1 MPTGMGFTLRPC
13 SARFS
18 RPRGYAGFGTN
29 HRVTTAP
36 VPMLEALDEAPLSRR
51 FYVLAGAVM
60 VGAVLDLFD
69 FFLIAFVVTDVAD
82 EWDLTFG
89 QTSIVLLAAGVGAIF
104 GAIAWGRAGDR
115 FGRRK
120 PLMAGIVTFSLASG
134 ALALAPNDGW
144 WFLAIFRFIV
154 GAGVAGVAVIAV
166 PLCLEFTPTR
176 LRTKVVGFVTTA
188 MVPVGIGI
196 AAGAAALLVPAIGW
210 RPVFA
215 IGVLPVLLAF
225 FVATYVPES
234 PRWLVNKGRLEEAR
248 SVIGWLLERP
258 EHELSLE
265 APPPPADAGN
275 DYSDIWRYRASVFVT
290 LLSWFGASVA
300 VSGLVLWGPTFVEKV
315 LDVSSS
321 RAAALF
327 VLVAIGSF
335 GGRLFFS
342 FFPNRVGRRL
352 CGVLMGFGAA
362 PLLAFAALSA
372 DAELGGVSLFL
383 IALVLAAFFVD
394 GGFANLTPYTPEVFP
409 TSLRTHGMGL
419 AWTASGLGRI
429 IGPLVIAQIAGSSD
443 PINPEAAVS
452 AVRPSF
458 LFLAAA
464 SLLVGIAFLLVR
476 LEPHGRDLES
486 LTEDLVEEAGLTSG

>member
-1 MPTGMGFTLRPC
+1 
-13 SARFS
+13 
-18 RPRGYAGFGTN
+18 
-29 HRVTTAP
+29 
-36 VPMLEALDEAPLSRR
+36 MLEALDEAPLTRR

-82 EWDLTFG
+82 EWNLTFG
-89 QTSIVLLAAGVGAIF
+89 QTSIVLLAAGFGAIF
-104 GAIAWGRAGDR
+104 GSIAWGRAGDR
-115 FGRRK
+115 FGRRR
-120 PLMAGIVTFSLASG
+120 PLIAGIVTFSLASG
-134 ALALAPNDGW
+134 ALALAPDNGW
-144 WFLAIFRFIV
+144 WYLAILRFIV
-154 GAGVAGVAVIAV
+154 GMGVAGVAVIAV

-215 IGVLPVLLAF
+215 IGVLPVALAF
-225 FVATYVPES
+225 FVAAYVPES
-234 PRWLVNKGRLEEAR
+234 PRWLVDKGRLSEAR
-248 SVIGWLLERP
+248 SVIAWLLERP
-258 EHELSLE
+258 ESALSLE
-265 APPPPADAGN
+265 APPPPTEAGSR
-275 DYSDIWRYRASVFVT
+275 YSDIWRYRASVFVT
-290 LLSWFGASVA
+290 MLSWFGASVA
-300 VSGLVLWGPTFVEKV
+300 VSGLVLWGPTFLEKV
-315 LDVSSS
+315 LNVGSS

-327 VLVAIGSF
+327 VLVALGSF
-335 GGRLFFS
+335 AGRLFFS

-352 CGVLMGFGAA
+352 CGILMGLGAA
-362 PLLAFAALSA
+362 PLLALAALST
-372 DAELGGVSLFL
+372 DAELGGASLFL

-394 GGFANLTPYTPEVFP
+394 GGFANLAPYTPEVFP

-419 AWTASGLGRI
+419 AWAASGVGRI
-429 IGPLVIAQIAGSSD
+429 IGPLVIALIAGSSD
-443 PINPEAAVS
+443 PIDPEATVD

-476 LEPHGRDLES
+476 LEPHGRDLETLS
-486 LTEDLVEEAGLTSG
+486 EDLAQEASR